1 MSEDYKNYSE
11 CLFKSVHDNP
21 RVKDFGKKKSEII
34 DEVLSYYSLNKHAMS
49 VLFVGFNPAI
59 LVCDF
64 QSISVTGVTSEVVEW
79 LQSHNSNIEYV
90 DFDSIIGNGNIS
102 WDAIVAVDEF
112 FTYALDDDYQKAS
125 IANICGLA
133 NEVVISTLKDYKNL
147 DFKEKEF
154 SQPAVLRNG
163 EKFKIFTEFHDWDFK
178 DRSCWKT
185 SVYVNG
191 SNNSQYGP
199 YNRKTMYFKQLA
211 KFSIDAGASSF
222 LVHKNLMFKGLIK
235 KNYEHVVSIRFNDE
249 YR

>member
-1 MSEDYKNYSE
+1 MSKDFENYSE
-11 CLFKSVHDNP
+11 CLFNSVYDNP

-34 DEVLSYYSLNKHAMS
+34 DEVLSYYNLNKLGMS

-64 QSISVTGVTSEVVEW
+64 QSISVTGISTETVEW

-90 DFDSIIGNGNIS
+90 DFDTIKASGNIA
-102 WDAIVAVDEF
+102 WDVIVAVDEF
-112 FTYALDDDYQKAS
+112 FTYALSDDDQKQS
-125 IANICGLA
+125 IANICSLA

-163 EKFKIFTEFHDWDFK
+163 EQFKTFTEFHDWDFK

-191 SNNSQYGP
+191 SDSSQYGS
-199 YNRKTMYFKQLA
+199 YSRKTMYFKQLA